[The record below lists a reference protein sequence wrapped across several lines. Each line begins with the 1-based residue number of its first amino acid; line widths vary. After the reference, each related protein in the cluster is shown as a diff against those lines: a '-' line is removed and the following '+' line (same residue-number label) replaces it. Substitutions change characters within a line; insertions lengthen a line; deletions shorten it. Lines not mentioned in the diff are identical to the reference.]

1 MVLNMF
7 AEGFAVNIFVK
18 LLAVI
23 RSCSV
28 LTFCGHDIFKMID
41 FSSKLNLNGILKGV
55 PSN

>member
-7 AEGFAVNIFVK
+7 AAGFAVNIFVK

>member
-23 RSCSV
+23 SLCSV

-41 FSSKLNLNGILKGV
+41 FSSKLNLNGIRKCV
-55 PSN
+55 PSS